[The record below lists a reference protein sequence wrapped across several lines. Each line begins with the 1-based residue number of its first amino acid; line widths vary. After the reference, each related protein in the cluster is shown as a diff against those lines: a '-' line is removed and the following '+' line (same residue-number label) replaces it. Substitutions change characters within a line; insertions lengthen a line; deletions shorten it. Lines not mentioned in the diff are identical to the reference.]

1 MKVDIDIIKTVLK
14 RNVQDLRTVAQIVE
28 DIDSALKEEEMQKE
42 ALPPPVKK
50 QFVILL
56 SDPLGMVAAMV
67 EKHGITGWIVQI
79 PEDEDPRTARDR
91 IIKAAYDFN
100 VTPKG
105 SRLPVESIGEAC
117 EAVPARIAKQHQLW
131 IKTKEPLLLVA
142 IENEIPIER
151 P

>member
-50 QFVILL
+50 QFVMLV
-56 SDPLGMVAAMV
+56 SDPLGQIEQANHDM
-67 EKHGITGWIVQI
+67 TGWIVQI

-91 IIKAAYDFN
+91 LIKAAYDFN
-100 VTPKG
+100 ATPKG

-117 EAVPARIAKQHQLW
+117 EAVPARIAKEHQLW
-131 IKTKEPLLLVA
+131 IKTKEPLQLVP
-142 IENEIPIER
+142 IENEIPIDR